1 MAPPPPSTA
10 TVSQPVIDSAASPP
24 LQTAPQNAPQT
35 LPQPRDVTQ
44 PIAVVSERL
53 PWRHTFISLR
63 VPNFRIF
70 AIGHFIAVIALWM
83 QRIAQDWLVLQ
94 LSGSVTAVGIT
105 VALQFMPSLV
115 LGPWGGMMAD
125 RFPKRKILILC
136 QSVAAVL
143 AAALAVLALSQ
154 RIEVWHVYAIA
165 LVLGLVTVLDQPAR
179 QVFVNELVGP
189 TYLRNAISVN
199 STTFQL
205 GGLIGPALAG
215 LLLTAVGAG
224 WAFAA
229 NAVACC
235 STVAMLLLLR
245 KDQLFITA
253 PAPKRKGM
261 LREGLQY
268 ALSKPTIYW
277 PWLMAGFIAVF
288 AMSLPVL
295 LAAFADNVYD
305 AGAGG
310 YGLLNALVALG
321 ALAGAVTSTRRR
333 QLRLRS
339 VVLGAGMYGL
349 MLCIAALAPSMV
361 WFGAAM
367 VLSGFWCLMF
377 LTAANQLVQISSNMG
392 IRGRVMSLYI
402 MVLIGGQA
410 IGGPMMGWIA
420 EHLDPHTAILVSGG
434 VPVLAAV
441 TVAVVLA
448 RRGELT
454 LKVNLRDRHH
464 LIRIVSRKAKKPGRG
479 PSGPAPRPAATR
491 PEGRAG
497 TPPAAA
503 GTAARPC

>member
-1 MAPPPPSTA
+1 MAPPPPL
-10 TVSQPVIDSAASPP
+10 QASD
-24 LQTAPQNAPQT
+24 TH
-35 LPQPRDVTQ
+35 LPDTVTQ
-44 PIAVVSERL
+44 PIAVVNERL
-53 PWRHTFISLR
+53 PWRHTFISLKVR
-63 VPNFRIF
+63 NFRIF
-70 AIGHFIAVIALWM
+70 AVGHFVAVIALWM

-105 VALQFMPSLV
+105 VALQFMPSLF
-115 LGPWGGMMAD
+115 LGPWAGMMAD
-125 RFPKRKILILC
+125 RFAKRKILMLC

-143 AAALAVLALSQ
+143 AAVLAVLALRQ
-154 RIEVWHVYAIA
+154 QIEVWHVYSIA
-165 LVLGLVTVLDQPAR
+165 LVLGLVTVLDQPSR

-189 TYLRNAISVN
+189 AYLRNAISVN

-229 NAVACC
+229 NALACC
-235 STVAMLLLLR
+235 STVGMLLILR
-245 KDQLFITA
+245 KDQLHVSA
-253 PAPKRKGM
+253 PVPKRKGM
-261 LREGLQY
+261 LKEGLDY

-277 PWLMAGFIAVF
+277 PWLMAGFVAVF

-295 LAAFADNVYD
+295 LAAFADHVYD
-305 AGAGG
+305 AGAAG

-321 ALAGAVTSTRRR
+321 ALAGAITSARRR

-349 MLCIAALAPSMV
+349 MLCLASMAPSMA

-377 LTAANQLVQISSNMG
+377 LTAANQLVQISSNLA
-392 IRGRVMSLYI
+392 IRGRIMSLYI

-410 IGGPMMGWIA
+410 IGGPMMGWLA
-420 EHLDPHTAILVSGG
+420 EHVNPHTAVLIAGG

-441 TVAVVLA
+441 AVAVALA
-448 RRGELT
+448 RRGQLMLRVD
-454 LKVNLRDRHH
+454 LKDRRR
-464 LIRIVSRKAKKPGRG
+464 LLRIVKHPGRQ
-479 PSGPAPRPAATR
+479 SVAT
-491 PEGRAG
+491 P
-497 TPPAAA
+497 
-503 GTAARPC
+503 

>member
-1 MAPPPPSTA
+1 MVPASPSTA
-10 TVSQPVIDSAASPP
+10 TVSQPSIDSATAQQPP
-24 LQTAPQNAPQT
+24 GSI
-35 LPQPRDVTQ
+35 TQ

-53 PWRHTFISLR
+53 PWRQTFISLR
-63 VPNFRIF
+63 VPNFRLF
-70 AIGHFIAVIALWM
+70 AVGHFIAVIALWM
-83 QRIAQDWLVLQ
+83 QRIAQDWMVLQ

-105 VALQFMPSLV
+105 VALQFMPSLF

-125 RFPKRKILILC
+125 RFAKRKILILC
-136 QSVAAVL
+136 QCMAAVL
-143 AAALAVLALSQ
+143 AATLAVLALSHVVQ
-154 RIEVWHVYAIA
+154 VWHVYVIA
-165 LVLGLVTVLDQPAR
+165 FVLGLVTVLDQPAR

-189 TYLRNAISVN
+189 KYLRNAISVN

-215 LLLTAVGAG
+215 ILLTAVGAG

-245 KDQLFITA
+245 KDKLFVTA

-261 LREGLQY
+261 LREALHY

-277 PWLMAGFIAVF
+277 PWLMAGFVAVF
-288 AMSLPVL
+288 AMSLPVI
-295 LAAFADNVYD
+295 LAAFADRVFHV
-305 AGAGG
+305 GAGG

-321 ALAGAVTSTRRR
+321 ALTGAVASTRRR

-339 VVLGAGMYGL
+339 VVICAGMYGA
-349 MLCIAALAPSMV
+349 MLCLASLAPSLV

-367 VLSGFWCLMF
+367 VVSGFWCLMF
-377 LTAANQLVQISSNMG
+377 LTGSNQLVQISSNMA

-410 IGGPMMGWIA
+410 VGGPVIGWVA
-420 EHLDPHTAILVSGG
+420 ENIDPHTAILVSGG
-434 VPVLAAV
+434 VPVIAAV

-448 RRGELT
+448 RKGQ
-454 LKVNLRDRHH
+454 LRLRVDFKDRRH
-464 LIRIVSRKAKKPGRG
+464 LLRIVR
-479 PSGPAPRPAATR
+479 
-491 PEGRAG
+491 RAV
-497 TPPAAA
+497 AH
-503 GTAARPC
+503 

>member
-1 MAPPPPSTA
+1 MAPPPPTSA
-10 TVSQPVIDSAASPP
+10 TVSQPVIDSASASASAASI
-24 LQTAPQNAPQT
+24 Q
-35 LPQPRDVTQ
+35 TQ
-44 PIAVVSERL
+44 PIAVVSEHL

-70 AIGHFIAVIALWM
+70 AIGHFVAVIALWM
-83 QRIAQDWLVLQ
+83 QRIAQDWLVLE

-105 VALQFMPSLV
+105 VALQFMPSLL

-125 RFPKRKILILC
+125 RFAKRRILILC
-136 QSVAAVL
+136 QSLAAVL
-143 AAALAVLALSQ
+143 AAALAVLALTGV
-154 RIEVWHVYAIA
+154 IEVWHVYVIA
-165 LVLGLVTVLDQPAR
+165 LLLGLVTVLDQPAR

-189 TYLRNAISVN
+189 RYLRNAISVN

-229 NAVACC
+229 NALACC
-235 STVAMLLLLR
+235 STVTMLLLLR
-245 KDQLFITA
+245 KDQLFLSA
-253 PAPKRKGM
+253 PAPKKKGM

-277 PWLMAGFIAVF
+277 PWLMAGFISVF

-295 LAAFADNVYD
+295 LAAFADHVYD
-305 AGAGG
+305 VGAGG

-321 ALAGAVTSTRRR
+321 ALAGAVASTRRR

-339 VVLGAGMYGL
+339 VVFCAGMYGL
-349 MLCIAALAPSMV
+349 MLCLAALAPSMV
-361 WFGAAM
+361 WFSVVM

-377 LTAANQLVQISSNMG
+377 LTGSNQLVQISSNMG

-410 IGGPMMGWIA
+410 IGGPMLGWIA
-420 EHLDPHTAILVSGG
+420 EHVDPHVALMVSGG
-434 VPVLAAV
+434 VPALAAA
-441 TVAVVLA
+441 TVGVVLA
-448 RRGELT
+448 RKGALALRVD
-454 LKVNLRDRHH
+454 LKDRRHPLR
-464 LIRIVSRKAKKPGRG
+464 IISR
-479 PSGPAPRPAATR
+479 
-491 PEGRAG
+491 E
-497 TPPAAA
+497 AAA
-503 GTAARPC
+503 

>member
-1 MAPPPPSTA
+1 MAPPPPSA
-10 TVSQPVIDSAASPP
+10 ANVSQPTIDPTAASSGIPHAAEP
-24 LQTAPQNAPQT
+24 DT
-35 LPQPRDVTQ
+35 VTQ

-53 PWRHTFISLR
+53 PWRHTFISLK

-70 AIGHFIAVIALWM
+70 AIGHFVAVVALWM

-105 VALQFMPSLV
+105 VALQFTPSLF

-125 RFPKRKILILC
+125 RFAKRRILILC
-136 QSVAAVL
+136 QSVAGAL
-143 AAALAVLALSQ
+143 AAILAVLALSHH
-154 RIEVWHVYAIA
+154 IEVWHVYVIA
-165 LVLGLVTVLDQPAR
+165 FVLGLVTVLDQPAR

-189 TYLRNAISVN
+189 KYLRNAISVN

-215 LLLTAVGAG
+215 VLLTAVGAG

-229 NAVACC
+229 NALACC
-235 STVAMLLLLR
+235 STVTMLLMLR
-245 KDQLFITA
+245 KNELYVSA
-253 PAPKRKGM
+253 PVPKRKGM
-261 LREGLQY
+261 LQEGLRY

-277 PWLMAGFIAVF
+277 PWLMAGFVAVF

-295 LAAFADNVYD
+295 LAAFADHIYH

-310 YGLLNALVALG
+310 YGLLNAMVALG
-321 ALAGAVTSTRRR
+321 ALSGAITSARRR

-339 VVLGAGMYGL
+339 VVLCAGMYGL
-349 MLCIAALAPSMV
+349 MLCLAALAPSIV
-361 WFGAAM
+361 WLSAAM

-377 LTAANQLVQISSNMG
+377 LTAANQLVQVSANMS

-410 IGGPMMGWIA
+410 VGGPMTGWLA
-420 EHLDPHTAILVSGG
+420 EHLNPQAALLVSGG
-434 VPVLAAV
+434 VPALAAA

-448 RRGELT
+448 RKSALR
-454 LKVNLRDRHH
+454 LKVNIRDRRRMV
-464 LIRIVSRKAKKPGRG
+464 RIVEQSA
-479 PSGPAPRPAATR
+479 
-491 PEGRAG
+491 
-497 TPPAAA
+497 
-503 GTAARPC
+503 

>member
-1 MAPPPPSTA
+1 MAPPPPSSA
-10 TVSQPVIDSAASPP
+10 TVSQPVIDSASSE
-24 LQTAPQNAPQT
+24 
-35 LPQPRDVTQ
+35 TQ

-53 PWRHTFISLR
+53 PWKHTFISLK
-63 VPNFRIF
+63 VPNFRLF
-70 AIGHFIAVIALWM
+70 AIGHFVAVVAIWM
-83 QRIAQDWLVLQ
+83 QRIAQDWMVLE

-105 VALQFMPSLV
+105 VALQFMPSLL

-125 RFPKRKILILC
+125 RFAKRKILIVC
-136 QSVAAVL
+136 QCMAGVL
-143 AAALAVLALSQ
+143 AAALAVLALSGAVQ
-154 RIEVWHVYAIA
+154 VWHVYVIA

-215 LLLTAVGAG
+215 LMLTAVGAG

-229 NAVACC
+229 NALACC

-245 KDQLFITA
+245 KDQLFVST
-253 PAPKRKGM
+253 PAPKKKGM
-261 LREGLQY
+261 LREGLRY

-295 LAAFADNVYD
+295 LAAFADHVFD
-305 AGAGG
+305 VGAGG

-321 ALAGAVTSTRRR
+321 ALCGAIASTRRR

-339 VVLGAGMYGL
+339 VVFCAGMYGL
-349 MLCIAALAPSMV
+349 MLCLAALAPSML
-361 WFGAAM
+361 WFSVVM

-377 LTAANQLVQISSNMG
+377 LTGSNQLVQISSNMG

-410 IGGPMMGWIA
+410 IGGPMLGWIA
-420 EHLDPHTAILVSGG
+420 EHVDPHVALLVSGG
-434 VPVLAAV
+434 VPALAAL
-441 TVAVVLA
+441 TVGVVLA
-448 RRGELT
+448 RKGA
-454 LKVNLRDRHH
+454 LKLRVDLKDRRHPV
-464 LIRIVSRKAKKPGRG
+464 RIVN
-479 PSGPAPRPAATR
+479 RPAA
-491 PEGRAG
+491 A
-497 TPPAAA
+497 
-503 GTAARPC
+503 

>member
-1 MAPPPPSTA
+1 VAPPPPSSA
-10 TVSQPVIDSAASPP
+10 TVSQPVIDSTSAS
-24 LQTAPQNAPQT
+24 ASVSAGPQ
-35 LPQPRDVTQ
+35 TQ

-53 PWRHTFISLR
+53 PWRSTFISLK

-70 AIGHFIAVIALWM
+70 AVGHFVAVVALWM
-83 QRIAQDWLVLQ
+83 QRIAQDWLVLE

-105 VALQFMPSLV
+105 VALQFMPSLL
-115 LGPWGGMMAD
+115 LGPWGGMVAD
-125 RFPKRKILILC
+125 RFAKRKILMLC
-136 QSVAAVL
+136 QGL
-143 AAALAVLALSQ
+143 AALLAATLATLSLTGA
-154 RIEVWHVYAIA
+154 IEVWHVYSVA

-189 TYLRNAISVN
+189 QYLRNAISVN

-235 STVAMLLLLR
+235 STVTMLLLLR
-245 KDQLFITA
+245 RDQLFVSA
-253 PAPKRKGM
+253 PAPKKKGM
-261 LREGLQY
+261 LREGLRY

-288 AMSLPVL
+288 AMSLPVM
-295 LAAFADNVYD
+295 LAAFADHVFD
-305 AGAGG
+305 VGAGG

-321 ALAGAVTSTRRR
+321 ALAGAIASTRRR
-333 QLRLRS
+333 QLRLRA
-339 VVLGAGMYGL
+339 VVFCAGMYGL
-349 MLCIAALAPSMV
+349 MLCLAAAAPSML
-361 WFGAAM
+361 WFGAVM

-377 LTAANQLVQISSNMG
+377 LTGSNQLVQISSNVA

-410 IGGPMMGWIA
+410 IGGPMLGWIA
-420 EHLDPHTAILVSGG
+420 EHVDPHAALLVAGG

-441 TVAVVLA
+441 TVGAVLA
-448 RRGELT
+448 RKGALRLRVD
-454 LKVNLRDRHH
+454 LKDRRHPV
-464 LIRIVSRKAKKPGRG
+464 RIVSRV
-479 PSGPAPRPAATR
+479 
-491 PEGRAG
+491 
-497 TPPAAA
+497 AAA
-503 GTAARPC
+503 

>member
-1 MAPPPPSTA
+1 MAPPPPSSA
-10 TVSQPVIDSAASPP
+10 TVSQPVIDSASFE
-24 LQTAPQNAPQT
+24 
-35 LPQPRDVTQ
+35 TQ
-44 PIAVVSERL
+44 PVAIVSERL
-53 PWRHTFISLR
+53 PWKHTFISLK

-70 AIGHFIAVIALWM
+70 AIGHFVAVIAVWM
-83 QRIAQDWLVLQ
+83 QRIAQDWMVLE

-105 VALQFMPSLV
+105 VALQFMPSLL

-125 RFPKRKILILC
+125 RFAKRKILMVC
-136 QSVAAVL
+136 QCLAGVL
-143 AAALAVLALSQ
+143 AAALAVLALTGVVQ
-154 RIEVWHVYAIA
+154 VWHVYVIA

-189 TYLRNAISVN
+189 KYLRNAISVN

-215 LLLTAVGAG
+215 LMLTAVGAG

-229 NAVACC
+229 NALACC

-245 KDQLFITA
+245 KDRLFVST
-253 PAPKRKGM
+253 PATKKKGM
-261 LREGLQY
+261 LREGLRY

-295 LAAFADNVYD
+295 LAAFADHVFD
-305 AGAGG
+305 VGAGG

-321 ALAGAVTSTRRR
+321 ALSGAVASTRRR

-339 VVLGAGMYGL
+339 VVFCAGMYGL
-349 MLCIAALAPSMV
+349 MLCLAALAPSML
-361 WFGAAM
+361 WFSVVM

-377 LTAANQLVQISSNMG
+377 LTGSNQLVQISSNLG

-410 IGGPMMGWIA
+410 IGGPMLGWIA
-420 EHLDPHTAILVSGG
+420 EHADPHVALLVSGG
-434 VPVLAAV
+434 VPALAAL
-441 TVAVVLA
+441 TIGVVLA
-448 RRGELT
+448 RKGA
-454 LKVNLRDRHH
+454 LKLRVDLRDRRH
-464 LIRIVSRKAKKPGRG
+464 LVRIVN
-479 PSGPAPRPAATR
+479 RP
-491 PEGRAG
+491 
-497 TPPAAA
+497 
-503 GTAARPC
+503 TAA

>member
-1 MAPPPPSTA
+1 MAPPPPSSA
-10 TVSQPVIDSAASPP
+10 TVSQPVIDSASSE
-24 LQTAPQNAPQT
+24 
-35 LPQPRDVTQ
+35 TQ

-53 PWRHTFISLR
+53 PWKHTFISLR

-70 AIGHFIAVIALWM
+70 AIGHFVAVIAVWM
-83 QRIAQDWLVLQ
+83 QRIAQDWMVLE

-105 VALQFMPSLV
+105 VALQFMPSLL

-125 RFPKRKILILC
+125 RFAKRRILIVC
-136 QSVAAVL
+136 QCLAGLL
-143 AAALAVLALSQ
+143 AAALALLALTGVVQ
-154 RIEVWHVYAIA
+154 VWHVYVIA

-215 LLLTAVGAG
+215 LMLTAVGAG

-229 NAVACC
+229 NALACC

-245 KDQLFITA
+245 KDQLFVSA
-253 PAPKRKGM
+253 PAPKKKGM

-295 LAAFADNVYD
+295 LAAFADHVFD
-305 AGAGG
+305 VGAGG

-321 ALAGAVTSTRRR
+321 ALSGAIASTRRR

-339 VVLGAGMYGL
+339 VVFCAGMYGL
-349 MLCIAALAPSMV
+349 MLCLAALAPSML
-361 WFGAAM
+361 WFSAVM

-377 LTAANQLVQISSNMG
+377 LTGSNQLVQISSNMG

-410 IGGPMMGWIA
+410 IGGPMLGWIA
-420 EHLDPHTAILVSGG
+420 EHADPHVALLVSGG
-434 VPVLAAV
+434 VPALAAL
-441 TVAVVLA
+441 TVGLVLA
-448 RRGELT
+448 RKGA
-454 LKVNLRDRHH
+454 LKLRVDLKDRRHPV
-464 LIRIVSRKAKKPGRG
+464 RIVR
-479 PSGPAPRPAATR
+479 RPAEA
-491 PEGRAG
+491 
-497 TPPAAA
+497 
-503 GTAARPC
+503 

>member
-10 TVSQPVIDSAASPP
+10 TVSQPVIDSAASAAQPP
-24 LQTAPQNAPQT
+24 HS
-35 LPQPRDVTQ
+35 VTQ

-70 AIGHFIAVIALWM
+70 AIGHFVAVIALWM
-83 QRIAQDWLVLQ
+83 QRISQDWLVLQ

-115 LGPWGGMMAD
+115 LGPWGGMIAD
-125 RFPKRKILILC
+125 RFPKRKILVLC

-143 AAALAVLALSQ
+143 AAALAFLALSQ
-154 RIEVWHVYAIA
+154 RIEVWHVYSIA

-189 TYLRNAISVN
+189 VYLRNAISVN

-215 LLLTAVGAG
+215 ILLTAVGAG

-229 NAVACC
+229 NAAACC

-245 KDQLFITA
+245 KDQLFISA

-261 LREGLQY
+261 LREGLRY

-277 PWLMAGFIAVF
+277 PWLMAGFISVF

-295 LAAFADNVYD
+295 LAAFADHVYD
-305 AGAGG
+305 VGAGG

-321 ALAGAVTSTRRR
+321 ALAGAIASTRRR
-333 QLRLRS
+333 ELRLRS

-349 MLCIAALAPSMV
+349 MLCLAALAPSMV

-377 LTAANQLVQISSNMG
+377 LTASNQLVQISSNMG

-410 IGGPMMGWIA
+410 IGGPMIGWIA
-420 EHLDPHTAILVSGG
+420 EHAAPHTAIMVSGG
-434 VPVLAAV
+434 VPVLAAL

-454 LKVNLRDRHH
+454 LRVDLRGRRR
-464 LIRIVSRKAKKPGRG
+464 LLRIVSRTAQQ
-479 PSGPAPRPAATR
+479 
-491 PEGRAG
+491 PEGRAA
-497 TPPAAA
+497 TPPAGRAGTAAPAA

>member
-1 MAPPPPSTA
+1 MTPPPPPLA
-10 TVSQPVIDSAASPP
+10 T
-24 LQTAPQNAPQT
+24 
-35 LPQPRDVTQ
+35 VTQ
-44 PIAVVSERL
+44 PVAVVSERL
-53 PWRHTFISLR
+53 PWKHTFISLR

-70 AIGHFIAVIALWM
+70 AIGHFVAVIAIWM
-83 QRIAQDWLVLQ
+83 QRIAQDWMVLE

-105 VALQFMPSLV
+105 VALQFMPSLL

-125 RFPKRKILILC
+125 RFAKRKILIVC
-136 QSVAAVL
+136 QCLAGIL
-143 AAALAVLALSQ
+143 AAALAVLALTGAVQ
-154 RIEVWHVYAIA
+154 VWHVYVIA

-189 TYLRNAISVN
+189 KYLRNAISVN

-229 NAVACC
+229 NALACC
-235 STVAMLLLLR
+235 STVTMLLLLR
-245 KDQLFITA
+245 KDQLFISA
-253 PAPKRKGM
+253 PAAKKKGM
-261 LREGLQY
+261 LREGLRY

-295 LAAFADNVYD
+295 LAAFADHVFD
-305 AGAGG
+305 VGAGG

-339 VVLGAGMYGL
+339 VVFCAGMYGL
-349 MLCIAALAPSMV
+349 MLCLAALAPSML
-361 WFGAAM
+361 WFGAVM

-377 LTAANQLVQISSNMG
+377 LTGSNQLVQISSNMG

-410 IGGPMMGWIA
+410 IGGPMLGWIA
-420 EHLDPHTAILVSGG
+420 EHVDPHIALLVSGG
-434 VPVLAAV
+434 VPALAAV
-441 TVAVVLA
+441 TIGVVLA
-448 RRGELT
+448 RKGA
-454 LKVNLRDRHH
+454 LKLQVNLKDRRHPV
-464 LIRIVSRKAKKPGRG
+464 RIVSR
-479 PSGPAPRPAATR
+479 
-491 PEGRAG
+491 
-497 TPPAAA
+497 AAA
-503 GTAARPC
+503 AWM

>member
-1 MAPPPPSTA
+1 VAPPPPSSA
-10 TVSQPVIDSAASPP
+10 TVSQPVIDSAAS
-24 LQTAPQNAPQT
+24 AAR
-35 LPQPRDVTQ
+35 LPGGNPAAVPRVPRPDSVTQ
-44 PIAVVSERL
+44 PIAVVSEHL
-53 PWRHTFISLR
+53 PWKHTFISLR

-70 AIGHFIAVIALWM
+70 AIGHFVAVIAVWM
-83 QRIAQDWLVLQ
+83 QRIAQDWMVLE

-105 VALQFMPSLV
+105 VALQFMPSLF
-115 LGPWGGMMAD
+115 LGPWAGMMAD
-125 RFPKRKILILC
+125 RFAKRKILILC
-136 QSVAAVL
+136 QCLAGILAAVL
-143 AAALAVLALSQ
+143 AALALSGAV
-154 RIEVWHVYAIA
+154 EVWHVYIIA

-189 TYLRNAISVN
+189 KYLRNAISVN

-229 NAVACC
+229 NALACC
-235 STVAMLLLLR
+235 STVTMLLLLR
-245 KDQLFITA
+245 KDQLFVST

-261 LREGLQY
+261 LREGLRY

-295 LAAFADNVYD
+295 LAAFADRVFD
-305 AGAGG
+305 VGAGG

-321 ALAGAVTSTRRR
+321 ALSGAVASTRRR

-339 VVLGAGMYGL
+339 VVFCAGMYGV
-349 MLCIAALAPSMV
+349 MLCLAALAPSMLV
-361 WFGAAM
+361 FGAVM

-377 LTAANQLVQISSNMG
+377 LTGSNQLVQISSNMG

-410 IGGPMMGWIA
+410 IGGPMLGWIA
-420 EHLDPHTAILVSGG
+420 EHADPHVALLVSGG
-434 VPVLAAV
+434 VPTLAAL
-441 TVAVVLA
+441 TVAVVLSRKGA
-448 RRGELT
+448 LL
-454 LKVNLRDRHH
+454 LKVDLKDRRHPV
-464 LIRIVSRKAKKPGRG
+464 RIVSR
-479 PSGPAPRPAATR
+479 
-491 PEGRAG
+491 
-497 TPPAAA
+497 
-503 GTAARPC
+503 TASA

>member
-1 MAPPPPSTA
+1 
-10 TVSQPVIDSAASPP
+10 
-24 LQTAPQNAPQT
+24 
-35 LPQPRDVTQ
+35 
-44 PIAVVSERL
+44 
-53 PWRHTFISLR
+53 
-63 VPNFRIF
+63 
-70 AIGHFIAVIALWM
+70 M

-125 RFPKRKILILC
+125 RFPKRKILIIC

-143 AAALAVLALSQ
+143 AAALAILALSQ
-154 RIEVWHVYAIA
+154 RIEVWHVYTIA

-245 KDQLFITA
+245 KDQLFISA

-295 LAAFADNVYD
+295 LAAFADHVYD
-305 AGAGG
+305 VGAGG

-321 ALAGAVTSTRRR
+321 ALAGAIASTRRR
-333 QLRLRS
+333 HLRLRS
-339 VVLGAGMYGL
+339 VVPGRRNVRAHALPGGAGAVHGVVRRRPW
-349 MLCIAALAPSMV
+349 CS
-361 WFGAAM
+361 
-367 VLSGFWCLMF
+367 SGFWCLMF
-377 LTAANQLVQISSNMG
+377 LTASNQLVQISSNMG

-410 IGGPMMGWIA
+410 IGGPMIGWIA
-420 EHLDPHTAILVSGG
+420 EHLGPAPAILVSGG
-434 VPVLAAV
+434 VPAW
-441 TVAVVLA
+441 
-448 RRGELT
+448 
-454 LKVNLRDRHH
+454 
-464 LIRIVSRKAKKPGRG
+464 
-479 PSGPAPRPAATR
+479 PR
-491 PEGRAG
+491 
-497 TPPAAA
+497 
-503 GTAARPC
+503 